1 MLLTPAA
8 VYGQQDGPTPAEEC
22 RFITNK
28 DLADAK
34 APSFRRYPVAKE
46 RPGPIAKLD
55 LNGNPIARTYRT
67 VLRLEMTKG
76 ANFAGH
82 YRVAVWGCGISCAM
96 FAVVNLKT
104 GMVITP
110 KEFGFVSGTEL
121 ATDDDFIPRGKADS
135 GFFRH
140 RKDSALLVVLGAPD
154 EDESRAGAYYFL
166 LREERLNLVHSTRVD
181 KDCAN
186 LKP

>member
-1 MLLTPAA
+1 MLLTPTA
-8 VYGQQDGPTPAEEC
+8 VNGRQDGPSQTEEC

-34 APSFRRYPVAKE
+34 APSFGWYPVARE
-46 RPGPIAKLD
+46 RPDPIAKLD
-55 LNGNPIARTYRT
+55 LNSNPVARTYRT
-67 VLRLEMTKG
+67 VLRLEMAKG
-76 ANFAGH
+76 TNFAGH

-104 GMVITP
+104 GKVITP
-110 KEFGFVSGTEL
+110 KEFGSVTGTEL
-121 ATDDDFIPRGKADS
+121 ATDDDFMPRGKADS

-140 RKDSALLVVLGAPD
+140 RRDSGLLVVLGAPD

-166 LREERLNLVHSTRVD
+166 LREERLNLVYSTLVD

-186 LKP
+186 AKP